1 MYFNIE
7 KNLLKIVISI
17 IKQLLF
23 FSNEEPYVH
32 PILSSHTCT
41 VILVIIASY
50 FLNLLCLILPFVK
63 YFLCL
68 RHCAR
73 NSCLL
78 ELLRSLEII
87 AIVSFCIEKAE
98 ILTGKVTCAVT
109 PLNGSVQVQL
119 IVVAFSICHSAFV
132 CVCS

>member
-1 MYFNIE
+1 MYFIIK
-7 KNLLKIVISI
+7 KNLLKTNSI

-23 FSNEEPYVH
+23 FSNEEPYVP

-41 VILVIIASY
+41 VILVIIVSY
-50 FLNLLCLILPFVK
+50 FKNLLCLTLPFIK
-63 YFLCL
+63 YVLCL

-87 AIVSFCIEKAE
+87 AIVSFRNKKAK

-109 PLNGSVQVQL
+109 HLKGLIQVQL
-119 IVVAFSICHSAFV
+119 LQ
-132 CVCS
+132 